1 MSNSLFGN
9 PKIALGF
16 AGGVV
21 AIALVASVALNE
33 YAPGAEPAP
42 EPAVAAAAAV
52 PAPAAPPASQ
62 GIAQGDTSGWGD
74 AGSGWGAAPQPQAA
88 SAKQPGFDGPSAA
101 DPFADL
107 GAMDNSATRNAGGRG
122 GDRASG
128 GPTITS
134 RAAPGAPAVEPPGG
148 ESQGIIDVAGG

>member
-33 YAPGAEPAP
+33 FKPGADQAP
-42 EPAVAAAAAV
+42 EPVAATA
-52 PAPAAPPASQ
+52 APAAPAPAVPQANQ
-62 GIAQGDTSGWGD
+62 GFAQGAGSGWGD
-74 AGSGWGAAPQPQAA
+74 AGSGWGAAPQA
-88 SAKQPGFDGPSAA
+88 SASASKPSFDGPSAA

-107 GAMDNSATRNAGGRG
+107 GAMDNTPTRNAGGRRPDG
-122 GDRASG
+122 SS

-134 RAAPGAPAVEPPGG
+134 RAAPGAPPVESPGG
-148 ESQGIIDVAGG
+148 ESQGILNTTG